1 MRDGIWVEVD
11 GDVEFLQYEE
21 IDPEILP
28 QLYQPVGGFCFPAG
42 QFLRMPLPSTP
53 FLIDGWLPRQGK
65 MEIYGQAK
73 AGKSTL
79 SLQIADAVGSG
90 KDFLGRKTEK
100 GKVLVLQ
107 FEMGIE
113 VLQKRMLATGRRY
126 ENVFVGTRFDLKLDV
141 TQGKEL
147 VEQAI
152 SAVEPDLVIIDPLY
166 KCFQGDENDTKD
178 MRSILD
184 FLDIMI
190 GRYKCSTL
198 IMHHMG
204 KDLTKG
210 GRGAVVLEDWCD
222 SVVELRVADRGNA
235 SGQTGKIIPKLL
247 RHAGGDAYEP
257 VSIRMEGLEFVSTN
271 APRTADFKILE
282 YAREHGKFS
291 IQTFLDGEEKIG
303 SRSTVYDA
311 IARLITMGSIKKI
324 SRGEYEW
331 VG

>member
-1 MRDGIWVEVD
+1 MRDGLWVEVD
-11 GDVEFLQYEE
+11 GDLEFLQYEE
-21 IDPEILP
+21 IDPEVLP
-28 QLYQPVGGFCFPAG
+28 QLYQPIGGFCFPAG
-42 QFLRMPLPSTP
+42 QFLGMPLPSTP

-79 SLQIADAVGSG
+79 SLQIADAIGSG
-90 KDFLGRKTEK
+90 KSFLGRQTER
-100 GKVLVLQ
+100 GRVLVLQ
-107 FEMGIE
+107 FEMGVE
-113 VLQKRMLATGRRY
+113 VLQRRMLATGRRY
-126 ENVFVGTRFDLKLDV
+126 DNVFVGTRFDLKLDT

-152 SAVEPDLVIIDPLY
+152 SAVEPDLLIIDPLY
-166 KCFQGDENDTKD
+166 KCFQGDENETKD

-184 FLDIMI
+184 FLDQMI
-190 GRYKCSTL
+190 GRYKCSVL

-204 KDLTKG
+204 KDLSKG

-247 RHAGGDAYEP
+247 RHAGGDAYET
-257 VSIRMEGLEFVSTN
+257 VSVRMEGLEFVSVD
-271 APRTADFKILE
+271 APRTLDFKIME
-282 YAREHGKFS
+282 YAREHK
-291 IQTFLDGEEKIG
+291 TFKTQVFLEGDDKLG
-303 SRSTVYDA
+303 SRSAVYEA
-311 IARLITMGSIKKI
+311 IARLITMGVIKKVA
-324 SRGEYEW
+324 RGEYEW